1 MLGLSQVPGIDVIVG
16 GHSHDLFST
25 EVNGKI
31 IVHAGEFGEYLGELR
46 IDVNETTGAVTK
58 GTHTFHAIDRE
69 IRQDPALLASLNALR
84 DGIYTDPR
92 YGPVL
97 SQHIATAL
105 WDLEKTWLVAD
116 PHRAAAHRDT
126 PLGNLVTDALRMGVD
141 HAGHAVDCAL
151 EAIGYIGHKIYA
163 GKVVGNDVMLSVPYG
178 YDPISGLGF
187 KINVVSLYGA
197 ELLGGLEY
205 TLGFVEYTDEM
216 ALQVSGLTFR
226 YDSSQPAGSR
236 LDPAS
241 VAINGIPLSPNGIYR
256 VALNEKL
263 TGLLAGLGLDLQGR
277 VEATGLLEFNL
288 VKAYMQELNH
298 LHYTSQGRI
307 IDAAA
312 LP

>member
-1 MLGLSQVPGIDVIVG
+1 
-16 GHSHDLFST
+16 
-25 EVNGKI
+25 
-31 IVHAGEFGEYLGELR
+31 
-46 IDVNETTGAVTK
+46 
-58 GTHTFHAIDRE
+58 
-69 IRQDPALLASLNALR
+69 
-84 DGIYTDPR
+84 
-92 YGPVL
+92 
-97 SQHIATAL
+97 
-105 WDLEKTWLVAD
+105 
-116 PHRAAAHRDT
+116 
-126 PLGNLVTDALRMGVD
+126 MGVD
-141 HAGHAVDCAL
+141 HAGYAVDCAL

-178 YDPISGLGF
+178 YDPNSGLGF